1 MWERKT
7 GRVVADLSGGHIG
20 RIFCVGFDGAKVVSC
35 GEDHVSS
42 LFLLLFI
49 CLRLFIIIIIA
60 DMYLGFFSRDGHF
73 FYEIVIR

>member
-7 GRVVADLSGGHIG
+7 GKVVADLSGGHVG

-42 LFLLLFI
+42 LLLLFI
-49 CLRLFIIIIIA
+49 YLLIIIIIA
-60 DMYLGFFSRDGHF
+60 DMYLGFFSRNGHF

>member
-42 LFLLLFI
+42 LFYYLFIYAYLLL
-49 CLRLFIIIIIA
+49 LL
-60 DMYLGFFSRDGHF
+60 
-73 FYEIVIR
+73 

>member
-42 LFLLLFI
+42 LFLLFIYLCLFI
-49 CLRLFIIIIIA
+49 IIIIIA

>member
-1 MWERKT
+1 MWERKS

-42 LFLLLFI
+42 LFLLFIYLCLFI
-49 CLRLFIIIIIA
+49 VIIIA